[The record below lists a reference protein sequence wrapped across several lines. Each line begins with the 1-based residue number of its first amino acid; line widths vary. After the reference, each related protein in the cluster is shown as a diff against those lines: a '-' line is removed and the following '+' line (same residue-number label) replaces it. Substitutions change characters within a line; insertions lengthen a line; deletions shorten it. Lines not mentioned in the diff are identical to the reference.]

1 MTPRGLL
8 LLLLAL
14 LLGIRPG
21 TSALCPDCAQG
32 APGGCPG
39 GCLEEVEEGAVAA
52 QPEGCSEAGGCV
64 RREGEA
70 CGVYTPNCGPGLQ
83 CHPPEEDETPLR
95 ALLLGRGRCRRSRG
109 PSGENPK
116 GAKPS
121 PGGPQQQDV
130 HHGGREKNLATPS
143 TPSQPGPGG
152 GQDSEMGPCRRHL
165 DTVLQQ
171 LQAEVY
177 RGARTLYVP
186 NCDNKGFYRKRQCR
200 SSQGL
205 RRGPC
210 WCVTR
215 MGQPLTGPSESDAN
229 SLCLPDSS
237 G

>member
-8 LLLLAL
+8 LLLLSL
-14 LLGIRPG
+14 LLGARLG
-21 TSALCPDCAQG
+21 ASARCPDCGQG
-32 APGGCPG
+32 APVGCPG
-39 GCLEEVEEGAVAA
+39 GCLEEEEGVVQP
-52 QPEGCSEAGGCV
+52 QPEGCAETGGCV
-64 RREGEA
+64 RREGEL

-109 PSGENPK
+109 STGESPK
-116 GAKPS
+116 GTKPS

-130 HHGGREKNLATPS
+130 NRGSREKNLGTPS
-143 TPSQPGPGG
+143 TPSRSSPGG

-186 NCDNKGFYRKRQCR
+186 NCDHKGFYRKRQCR

-215 MGQPLTGPSESDAN
+215 MGQPLTGPTESDAN
-229 SLCLPDSS
+229 SLCLSDPS